1 MNVDRLEISE
11 QRLPKLSNE
20 AARIANLL
28 TKLSAEC
35 PLATPAHSRGG
46 FPPDTSCAIVRSHI
60 RARRLR
66 ARFSKDD
73 LFAEPAWGMMLDLF
87 ASELSGHP
95 LATSS
100 LCIAAAVPMTTA
112 LRWIKVLV
120 EKGVFV
126 RRNDPRD
133 GRRVF
138 IQLSD
143 DTRLALKLYFAA
155 PAGTTLS

>member
-1 MNVDRLEISE
+1 
-11 QRLPKLSNE
+11 
-20 AARIANLL
+20 
-28 TKLSAEC
+28 
-35 PLATPAHSRGG
+35 
-46 FPPDTSCAIVRSHI
+46 
-60 RARRLR
+60 
-66 ARFSKDD
+66 
-73 LFAEPAWGMMLDLF
+73 MMLDLF